1 MIEKPEFSHLDEK
14 GTARMVDVSQK
25 TPSHRTATA
34 TGTVRLSEALR
45 QLVAEKALPK
55 GDVFTVAK
63 VAGILAAK
71 RCGELIPLCHPLPL
85 TDIQVELELTETG
98 VEIRATASCVGPT
111 GVEMEALTAVSVA
124 ALTVYDMCKSADKG
138 MVIEDVRLLTKTGGK
153 SGAWH
158 AEL

>member
-1 MIEKPEFSHLDEK
+1 
-14 GTARMVDVSQK
+14 MVDVSQK
-25 TPSHRTATA
+25 TATHRTAVA
-34 TGTVRLSEALR
+34 KGQVRLSSELR
-45 QLVAEKALPK
+45 ELVRTRALPK

-63 VAGILAAK
+63 IAGILAAK
-71 RCGELIPLCHPLPL
+71 KCGELIPLCHPLPL
-85 TDIQVELELTETG
+85 TDIQVELVLSDVGVELT
-98 VEIRATASCVGPT
+98 ATASCVGPT

-138 MVIEDVRLLTKTGGK
+138 MVIEEVRLVSKTGGK